1 MSLWTKIYGTAES
14 YWQIGL
20 NGPKLKNNSGVVE
33 ITSGGTGIVTF
44 ALRCNGGQTADLQ
57 QWLDSSGNELSC
69 VTPVGWFNISGAAA
83 PFPTSPLFISITGG
97 NSYLQTNIQNKSAG
111 ISASSDMVATAD
123 TGTDSTNYIDV
134 GINSST
140 YADPLYSGQGP
151 LDSYVIAYGGN
162 LGFGTATASKTVKFF
177 SGGTLTSNLRLTVS
191 DTAFTFNSVG
201 LVTPIYVSFTEY
213 AINGGVAVTSNFAPN
228 FTTNGQKQVV
238 LLGASVSITSLTFP
252 GAGNYILR
260 IVQDNS
266 GNRVLT
272 WPAAVQAPGGKAAGL
287 VLSTAGN
294 SVDIVAIYY
303 DGSTA
308 RAVISKGFAP

>member
-1 MSLWTKIYGTAES
+1 MSLWSKIRGTTEN

-20 NGPKLKNNSGVVE
+20 GGPQVRNNSGIAE

-44 ALRCNGGQTADLQ
+44 TLRCYSGQTVDLQ

-69 VTPVGWFNISGAAA
+69 VTPNGWFNISGTAA

-111 ISASSDMVATAD
+111 VSASSDMVATAD
-123 TGTDSTNYIDV
+123 TGTDTTNYVDI

-140 YADPLYSGQGP
+140 YADPAYTIQGP
-151 LDSYVIAYGGN
+151 LDSYVAAYGGN
-162 LGFGTATASKTVKFF
+162 LSISTATAGKTIKF
-177 SGGTLTSNLRLTVS
+177 STGGTLTANLRLTIS
-191 DTAFTFNSVG
+191 DSAFTFNSVG
-201 LVTPIYVSFTEY
+201 LVTPLYVSFTEY

-228 FTTNGQKQVV
+228 FTTNGQKQMV

-287 VLSTAGN
+287 VLSTTGN
-294 SVDIVAIYY
+294 AVDIVAIYY